1 MSRCAAFLW
10 CALAWFGAG
19 SASAGETLRYLLTTS
34 DGNKAGEQVMER
46 GADGRTRVRFIF
58 KDNGRGPELE
68 EQFRL
73 GADGT
78 FIDYEVKGVAEMGGP
93 VNERFTRSGDQA
105 QWQSP
110 SESGR
115 DSVSGAA
122 FYMPR
127 DSSYAP
133 ISASIGAAARA
144 GGRIALLPSGMLT
157 QRKLDE
163 VVVTRDGARRSVQ
176 LFAQS
181 GVWLT
186 PSFYWATLEPTPR
199 LFAAIYPGWRTAI
212 EDGWQ
217 GNVEL
222 LAKHQ
227 RAAEVAL
234 LKAQAVE
241 LQQPL
246 RGLTVIRNAQVFDSL
261 AARLGAASDVYV
273 LRGRIT
279 AVLPAG
285 SAGQEPDA
293 EIDAAGRVLLP
304 GLFDMHG
311 HIGRWEGGLHLAAG
325 VTTVRDVGNDN
336 DNAIMQMML
345 DEAAAGELLMPRIV
359 PCGFLEGE
367 SPFSARNGRIVK
379 TLAEAKAAIDWY
391 SQRGYPQLKI
401 YNSFPRAILRDT
413 VAYAHSRGMRVSG
426 HVPAFM
432 RAQDV
437 VEQGFD
443 EIQHINQLMLN
454 FLATPETDTRT
465 LERFYLPAEKLS
477 AFDFESKP
485 AQDFI
490 ALLKQRGTVIDPTL
504 ATFDFLKQRDG
515 EVSEPYRSVM
525 AHLPANVQRGFLS
538 GGMKIPDDA
547 TAARYRASFARMV
560 EFVGHAYRA
569 GIPVVAGTDAIAG
582 FTLHSEL
589 ELYVKAGLTPSQA
602 LQVATLN
609 GAKYT
614 GTLNERGSIEAGKLA
629 DLVLIDGDPT
639 RDIAELRKVA
649 LVITQGKL
657 IHPTEVYRRMGIQP
671 FVQSA
676 PELKTKSITF
686 SRAILVSP
694 PVAAT
699 DVATSN
705 YRP

>member
-1 MSRCAAFLW
+1 MRIAAFLGSAI
-10 CALAWFGAG
+10 ALFGAG
-19 SASAGETLRYLLTTS
+19 GAVAGETLRYLLTTS
-34 DGNKAGEQVMER
+34 DGHKAGEQVVER
-46 GADGRTRVRFIF
+46 GDDGRTRVRFIF

-73 GADGT
+73 AADGS
-78 FIDYEVKGVAEMGGP
+78 FLDYEVKGQAEMGGP
-93 VNERFTRSGDQA
+93 VDERFLRDGDRA
-105 QWQSP
+105 QWRSTA
-110 SESGR
+110 ESG
-115 DSVSGAA
+115 SAIVSGTA

-144 GGRIALLPSGMLT
+144 GGQIALLPSGTLS

-163 VVVTRDGARRSVQ
+163 VVVTRDGARRPVQ
-176 LFAQS
+176 LLSQT

-186 PSFYWATLEPTPR
+186 PSFYWATVEPVPR
-199 LFAAIYPGWRTAI
+199 LFAAIYPGWSVAI
-212 EDGWQ
+212 EEGWQ

-234 LKAQAVE
+234 LKDNAAR

-246 RGLTVIRNAQVFDSL
+246 RGLTVVRNARVFDSVT
-261 AARLGAASDVYV
+261 ARLGEPSDVYV

-279 AVLPAG
+279 AVWPAG
-285 SAGQEPDA
+285 TRGHDADA

-311 HIGRWEGGLHLAAG
+311 HVGRWQGGLHLAAG
-325 VTTVRDVGNDN
+325 VTTVRDMGSDN
-336 DNAIMQMML
+336 TKLQQIL
-345 DEAAAGELLMPRIV
+345 DESARGELLMPQIV
-359 PCGFLEGE
+359 ACGFLEGE
-367 SPFSARNGRIVK
+367 SPFSSRLGRAVK
-379 TLAEAKAAIDWY
+379 TLSEATDVVDWY
-391 SQRGYPQLKI
+391 ALRGYRQLKI
-401 YNSFPRAILRDT
+401 YNSFPRAILRET

-443 EIQHINQLMLN
+443 EIQHINQLLLN
-454 FLATPETDTRT
+454 FLVTPETDTRT

-477 AFDFESKP
+477 TFDFESKP
-485 AQDFI
+485 ARDFI

-504 ATFDFLKQRDG
+504 ATFDFIKQRDG
-515 EVSEPYRSVM
+515 EVSAPYRTVM
-525 AHLPANVQRGFLS
+525 PHLPANVQRGFLS

-547 TAARYRASFARMV
+547 TAARYRASFERMV

-569 GIPVVAGTDAIAG
+569 GISVVAGTDAIAG

-589 ELYVKAGLTPSQA
+589 ELYVKAGIPPSQA
-602 LQVATLN
+602 LQIATLN

-614 GTLNERGSIEAGKLA
+614 GTLHERGSIEVGKLA

-657 IHPTEVYRRMGIQP
+657 IRPTHVYESLGIKP
-671 FVQSA
+671 FVQTA
-676 PELKTKSITF
+676 PELKTRTVITA
-686 SRAILVSP
+686 RAIVGSP
-694 PVAAT
+694 PVAAA
-699 DVATSN
+699 DIAN
-705 YRP
+705 PKHRP

>member
-1 MSRCAAFLW
+1 VTTVPAALLC
-10 CALAWFGAG
+10 CALALLGADP
-19 SASAGETLRYLLTTS
+19 SRAGETLRYLLTTS
-34 DGNKAGEQVMER
+34 DGNKAGEQLVER
-46 GADGRTRVRFIF
+46 GDDGRTTVRFIF

-68 EQFRL
+68 EHFRL
-73 GADGT
+73 AADGT
-78 FIDYEVKGVAEMGGP
+78 FSEYSVKGQAEMGGP
-93 VNERFTRSGDQA
+93 VDEKFSRSGHSA
-105 QWQSP
+105 QWHSP

-115 DSVSGAA
+115 ATVTGSA

-127 DSSYAP
+127 DSSLEP
-133 ISASIGAAARA
+133 VSASISAAARA
-144 GGRIALLPSGMLT
+144 GGQIALLPSGMLT
-157 QRKLDE
+157 QSKLDE
-163 VVVTRDGARRSVQ
+163 VTVTRDGARRTVQ
-176 LFAQS
+176 LLAQT

-186 PSFYWATLEPTPR
+186 PSFHWATVEPVPR
-199 LFAAIYPGWRTAI
+199 LFASIYLGWRTAI
-212 EDGWQ
+212 EDGWE

-222 LAKHQ
+222 LTSRQ
-227 RAAEVAL
+227 RAAEIQF
-234 LKAQAVE
+234 LKDSAAR

-246 RGLTVIRNAQVFDSL
+246 RGLTVIRNARVFDSV
-261 AARLGAASDVYV
+261 AARLRETSDVYV
-273 LRGRIT
+273 HRGRIT

-285 SAGQEPDA
+285 SRGEGADA
-293 EIDAAGRVLLP
+293 QIDAAGRVLLP

-311 HIGRWEGGLHLAAG
+311 HIGRWEGALHLAAG

-336 DNAIMQMML
+336 AVMQQIL

-367 SPFSARNGRIVK
+367 SPFSARSGRIVK
-379 TLAEAKAAIDWY
+379 TLAEAKDAIDWY
-391 SQRGYPQLKI
+391 AQRGYPQLKI
-401 YNSFPRAILRDT
+401 YNWFPRAILRDT
-413 VAYAHSRGMRVSG
+413 VAYAKSRGLRVSG

-437 VEQGFD
+437 VEQGYD

-454 FLATPETDTRT
+454 FLVTPETDTRT

-485 AQDFI
+485 AKDFI
-490 ALLKQRGTVIDPTL
+490 ALLKSRGTVIDPTL

-515 EVSEPYRSVM
+515 EVSEPYRAVM

-569 GIPVVAGTDAIAG
+569 GIPVVAGTDHIAG

-589 ELYVKAGLTPSQA
+589 ELYVKAGLTPAQS

-614 GTLNERGSIEAGKLA
+614 GTLFERGSIEVGKLA

-649 LVITQGKL
+649 LVITQSKL
-657 IHPTEVYRRMGIQP
+657 IDPGELYRSMGIKP
-671 FVQSA
+671 FVTAAPTLRAQSA
-676 PELKTKSITF
+676 PGHFPGPTH
-686 SRAILVSP
+686 
-694 PVAAT
+694 AAT
-699 DVATSN
+699 
-705 YRP
+705 RP

>member
-1 MSRCAAFLW
+1 MRCLAACFAA
-10 CALAWFGAG
+10 ALLAAG
-19 SASAGETLRYLLTTS
+19 GSVHAGETLRYLLTTS
-34 DGNKAGEQVMER
+34 DGKKAGEQVVER
-46 GADGRTRVRFIF
+46 GDDGRTRVRFIF

-73 GADGT
+73 AADGS
-78 FIDYEVKGVAEMGGP
+78 FAEYEVKGQAEMGGP
-93 VNERFTRSGDQA
+93 VEERFSRGGDQA
-105 QWQSP
+105 QWRSLA
-110 SESGR
+110 EAGR
-115 DSVSGAA
+115 ASVAGPA

-127 DSSYAP
+127 DNSYEP
-133 ISASIGAAARA
+133 VSASIGAAARA
-144 GGRIALLPSGMLT
+144 GGQIALLPSGTLI
-157 QRKLDE
+157 QRKIDE
-163 VVVTRDGARRSVQ
+163 VTVTRDGAQRSVQ
-176 LFAQS
+176 LLAQT

-186 PSFYWATLEPTPR
+186 PSFHWATVEPVPR
-199 LFAAIYPGWRTAI
+199 LFASIYPGWRTAI

-217 GNVEL
+217 DNVEL
-222 LAKHQ
+222 LTKHQ
-227 RAAEVAL
+227 RAAEVKL
-234 LKAQAVE
+234 LKDSAAQ

-246 RGLTVIRNAQVFDSL
+246 RGLTVIRNTRVFDSV
-261 AARLGAASDVYV
+261 AARLREPSDVYV

-285 SAGQEPDA
+285 SRGQDTDA

-311 HIGRWEGGLHLAAG
+311 HIGRWDGALHLAAG

-336 DNAIMQMML
+336 ALMQQIL
-345 DEAAAGELLMPRIV
+345 DEAAAGDLLMPRIV
-359 PCGFLEGE
+359 PCGFLEGD
-367 SPFSARNGRIVK
+367 SPFSSRSGRIVK
-379 TLAEAKAAIDWY
+379 TLEQAKDAIDWY
-391 SQRGYPQLKI
+391 VQRGYPQLKI
-401 YNSFPRAILRDT
+401 YNSFPHTILRDT
-413 VAYAHSRGMRVSG
+413 VAYAKSRGLRVSG

-443 EIQHINQLMLN
+443 EIQHINQLLLN
-454 FLATPETDTRT
+454 FLVTPETDTRT

-485 AQDFI
+485 AKDFI
-490 ALLKQRGTVIDPTL
+490 ALLKSRGTVIDPTL
-504 ATFDFLKQRDG
+504 ATFDFLKQREG
-515 EVSEPYRSVM
+515 EVSEPYRAVM

-538 GGMKIPDDA
+538 GGMKILDDA

-602 LQVATLN
+602 LQIATLN

-614 GTLNERGSIEAGKLA
+614 GTLSNRGSIEAGKLA
-629 DLVLIDGDPT
+629 DLVLIDGDPA

-657 IHPTEVYRRMGIQP
+657 ILPAELYRSMGIKP
-671 FVQSA
+671 FVQGA
-676 PELKTKSITF
+676 PELRNRVAQGAS
-686 SRAILVSP
+686 SNEAGP
-694 PVAAT
+694 PAPRT
-699 DVATSN
+699 EVATSN
-705 YRP
+705 HRP